1 MMQSKSGGLSS
12 LSDEQLKT
20 ILQRVYTKELPCP
33 FKRSDLLL
41 RGLNAV
47 AEDGDLL
54 FGLDELGVKAV
65 ITAVLFER
73 RSVQLKLKF
82 YGNSKKWS

>member
-1 MMQSKSGGLSS
+1 MMHSKSGGLSS
-12 LSDEQLKT
+12 LSDEQLKVV
-20 ILQRVYTKELPCP
+20 LQRVYTKELPCP

-73 RSVQLKLKF
+73 RSAQQKPKI
-82 YGNSKKWS
+82 YGDSKK